1 VTRGKASV
9 LLTALLLSG
18 AASAQA
24 PPRPPTREE
33 IERGRPPPP
42 PAQPP
47 RLTVEG
53 GIERAPCALDDERFR
68 AIRFTPRAVSF
79 EHLRGL
85 SADALRSAYEPFLG
99 TEQPIAMVCEIRDRA
114 ATLLRDAGYV
124 AAVEIPEQR
133 IADGN
138 IRFDV
143 LMAKLVAVHVRGEA
157 GRSERTIARY
167 LERLTKRDVFNRFEA
182 ERSLLLASDLPG
194 LDVRLRLRSAGA
206 GPGEVV
212 GEVSVV
218 RTFGLVEAN
227 VQDLGAR
234 ELGRWGG
241 LVRAE
246 LYGLTGLGD
255 RTSLALFSTAQTHE
269 QQTLQVGHE
278 MRLGAEGLT
287 LSGDFT
293 YSWARPSLPGPNLHV
308 RARTLLATAAARYP
322 FVRRQAASIWGGI
335 GLDLVDQDVSVAG
348 LPLTRDRLRIGFA
361 RLDFQAAD
369 RRSFGERAGY
379 DGAEPLWRIG
389 GSVELRRGLGLLGAG
404 RACGP
409 GFARCVGPGLVP
421 PSRLEG
427 DPEATL
433 LRFEGGAEYRP
444 LLRLAVA
451 LGVRAQVTGEP
462 LLAFEEYAAGN
473 YTIGRGYDPGTLLGD
488 RGVGVQAELRY
499 GSLLRARGRAFALQP
514 FAFFDAAWVG
524 NEDRLFAPGGPQH
537 LASVGAGLRAS
548 WQDRARLEVM
558 LAVPLNRAGLLGAR
572 PDPRLLVSLTTRLL
586 PWRSR

>member
-1 VTRGKASV
+1 
-9 LLTALLLSG
+9 LLSG

-24 PPRPPTREE
+24 PPRAPTREE
-33 IERGRPPPP
+33 IERARPPPP

-53 GIERAPCALDDERFR
+53 GIERAPCTLEDERFR
-68 AIRFTPRAVSF
+68 AVRFTPRAVSF

-85 SADALRSAYEPFLG
+85 PAEALRSAYEPFLG
-99 TEQPIAMVCEIRDRA
+99 TDQPIAIVCEIRDRA
-114 ATLLRDAGYV
+114 ATILRDAGYV

-138 IRFDV
+138 IRFEV
-143 LMAKLVAVHVRGEA
+143 LMAKLVAVHVRGDA

-167 LERLTKRDVFNRFEA
+167 LERLTKRDVFNRYEA
-182 ERSLLLASDLPG
+182 ERYLLLASDLPG

-206 GPGEVV
+206 GSGEVV

-218 RTFGLVEAN
+218 RDPGMFEAN

-234 ELGRWGG
+234 ALGRWGG

-255 RTSLALFSTAQTHE
+255 RTSVALFSTAETHE

-293 YSWARPSLPGPNLHV
+293 YSWARPTMPGPNLHV
-308 RARTLLATAAARYP
+308 RATTLLATAAARYP
-322 FVRRQAASIWGGI
+322 LVRRQSASVWGGL

-348 LPLTRDRLRIGFA
+348 LPLTRDRLRVGFA

-369 RRSFGERAGY
+369 ARSFGERALY
-379 DGAEPLWRIG
+379 NGAEPLWRVG
-389 GSVELRRGLGLLGAG
+389 GSVELRRGLSGQGCGA
-404 RACGP
+404 A
-409 GFARCVGPGLVP
+409 FVRCVGPGLVP

-427 DPEATL
+427 NPEATL

-444 LLRLAVA
+444 VPKLAFA
-451 LGVRAQVTGEP
+451 LGVRAQVTGDA

-488 RGVGVQAELRY
+488 RGIGVSAELRY

-514 FAFFDAAWVG
+514 FAFVDAACVG
-524 NEDRLFAPGGPQH
+524 NEDRLFAPGGPNH
-537 LASVGAGLRAS
+537 LASLGAGLRAA
-548 WQDRARLEVM
+548 WRERARLEAM
-558 LAVPLNRAGLLGAR
+558 IAIPLNRAGLLGAR
-572 PDPRLLVSLTTRLL
+572 PDPRFLVSLTTRLL

>member
-1 VTRGKASV
+1 MA
-9 LLTALLLSG
+9 ALLLSG

-33 IERGRPPPP
+33 VERGRPPPP
-42 PAQPP
+42 PPQPP

-53 GIERAPCALDDERFR
+53 GVEHAPCALEDERFR

-85 SADALRSAYEPFLG
+85 PAEALRGAYQSFLG
-99 TEQPIAMVCEIRDRA
+99 TDQPISVVCEIRDRA
-114 ATLLRDAGYV
+114 ATILREAGYV

-143 LMAKLVAVHVRGEA
+143 LMAKLVSIHVRGDA
-157 GRSERTIARY
+157 GRSERTVARY
-167 LERLTKRDVFNRFEA
+167 LERLTRRDVFNRYEA
-182 ERSLLLASDLPG
+182 ERYLLLASDLPG
-194 LDVRLRLRSAGA
+194 LDVRLRLRSAQA
-206 GPGEVV
+206 APGEVV
-212 GEVSVV
+212 GEVSVE
-218 RTFGLVEAN
+218 RTAGLVEAN
-227 VQDLGAR
+227 VQNLGAR

-255 RTSLALFSTAQTHE
+255 RTSVALFSTADTHE
-269 QQTLQVGHE
+269 QQTIQIGHE
-278 MRLGAEGLT
+278 MRIGAEGLT

-293 YSWARPSLPGPNLHV
+293 YSWARPTLPGPNLHV
-308 RARTLLATAAARYP
+308 RATTLLATAAARYP
-322 FVRRQAASIWGGI
+322 LVRRQAASVWSGF
-335 GLDLVDQDVSVAG
+335 GLDLIDQDVSVAG
-348 LPLTRDRLRIGFA
+348 LPLTRDRLRVGFA
-361 RLDFQAAD
+361 RLDFMAAD
-369 RRSFGERAGY
+369 RRSFGERAVY
-379 DGAEPLWRIG
+379 SGAEPLWRVG
-389 GSVELRRGLGLLGAG
+389 GSLELRRGLSGRGCGA
-404 RACGP
+404 AFANCVAP
-409 GFARCVGPGLVP
+409 GIVP

-427 DPEATL
+427 NPQAIL
-433 LRFEGGAEYRP
+433 LRLEGGAEYRP
-444 LLRLAVA
+444 MPKLAFA
-451 LGVRAQVTGEP
+451 LGVRAQVTSDP

-488 RGVGVQAELRY
+488 RGLGVSAELRY
-499 GSLLRARGRAFALQP
+499 GSLLPARGHAFAFQP

-537 LASVGAGLRAS
+537 LASLGAGLRAS
-548 WQDRARLEVM
+548 WNDRARLEAMV
-558 LAVPLNRAGLLGAR
+558 AVPLERAGLLAAR
-572 PDPRLLVSLTTRLL
+572 PDPRFLVSLTTRLL

>member
-1 VTRGKASV
+1 VHGKSSI
-9 LLTALLLSG
+9 LLTVLLLSG

-33 IERGRPPPP
+33 VERPRPPPS
-42 PAQPP
+42 ALPP

-85 SADALRSAYEPFLG
+85 PAEALRSAYEPFLG
-99 TEQPIAMVCEIRDRA
+99 TDQPIAIVCEIRDRA
-114 ATLLRDAGYV
+114 ATILRDAGYV

-133 IADGN
+133 IADGT

-143 LMAKLVAVHVRGEA
+143 LMAKLVAIHLRGDA
-157 GRSERTIARY
+157 GRSERTVARY
-167 LERLTKRDVFNRFEA
+167 LERLTKSEVFNRFEA
-182 ERSLLLASDLPG
+182 ERYLLLASDLPG
-194 LDVRLRLRSAGA
+194 LHVRLRLRSAQA
-206 GPGEVV
+206 APGEVV
-212 GEVSVV
+212 GEVTVT
-218 RTFGLVEAN
+218 REPGLVEAN
-227 VQDLGAR
+227 VQNLGASA
-234 ELGRWGG
+234 LGRWGG

-255 RTSLALFSTAQTHE
+255 RTSVALFSTADAHE
-269 QQTLQVGHE
+269 QQTVQIGHE
-278 MRLGAEGLT
+278 MRIGAEGLT

-293 YSWARPSLPGPNLHV
+293 YSWARPTLPGPNLHV
-308 RARTLLATAAARYP
+308 RATTLLATGAVRYP
-322 FVRRQAASIWGGI
+322 LVRRQSASVWGAL

-348 LPLTRDRLRIGFA
+348 LKLTRDRLRVGFA

-369 RRSFGERAGY
+369 RRSFGERALY
-379 DGAEPLWRIG
+379 NGAEPLWRVG
-389 GSVELRRGLGLLGAG
+389 GSLELRRGLSGQGCGA
-404 RACGP
+404 A
-409 GFARCVGPGLVP
+409 FARCAGPGLVP

-427 DPEATL
+427 NPQAIL

-444 LLRLAVA
+444 VPKLAFA
-451 LGVRAQVTGEP
+451 FGLRAQVTSQP

-488 RGVGVQAELRY
+488 RGIGVSAELRY
-499 GSLLRARGRAFALQP
+499 GSLLRARGHAFALQP
-514 FAFFDAAWVG
+514 FAFFDAAWVN

-537 LASVGAGLRAS
+537 LASLGAGLRAS
-548 WQDRARLEVM
+548 WNDRARLEALV
-558 LAVPLNRAGLLGAR
+558 AVPLSRAGLLAAR
-572 PDPRLLVSLTTRLL
+572 PDPRILVSLTTRLL

>member
-1 VTRGKASV
+1 M
-9 LLTALLLSG
+9 TALLLSG

-33 IERGRPPPP
+33 VERARPPPAP
-42 PAQPP
+42 VQPP

-53 GIERAPCALDDERFR
+53 GVERSPCALDDERFR

-85 SADALRSAYEPFLG
+85 AAEALRNAYLPYLG
-99 TEQPIAMVCEIRDRA
+99 TDQPIAVVCEMRDRA
-114 ATLLRDAGYV
+114 ATILREAGYV

-143 LMAKLVAVHVRGEA
+143 LMAKLVAIHVRGDA
-157 GRSERTIARY
+157 GRSERTVARH
-167 LERLTKRDVFNRFEA
+167 LERLTRQEVFNRFEA
-182 ERSLLLASDLPG
+182 ERYLLFASDLPG
-194 LDVRLRLRSAGA
+194 LDVRLRLRSAQA
-206 GPGEVV
+206 APGEVV
-212 GEVSVV
+212 GEVTVT
-218 RTFGLVEAN
+218 RDPGLVEAN
-227 VQDLGAR
+227 VQNRGAR
-234 ELGRWGG
+234 ALGRWGG

-255 RTSLALFSTAQTHE
+255 RTSLALFSTAETSE

-293 YSWARPSLPGPNLHV
+293 YSWARPTLPGPNLHV
-308 RARTLLATAAARYP
+308 RATTLLATAAARYP
-322 FVRRQAASIWGGI
+322 FVRRQSASVWGGL
-335 GLDLVDQDVSVAG
+335 GLDLIDQDVSVAG
-348 LPLTRDRLRIGFA
+348 LPLTHDRLRVGFA

-369 RRSFGERAGY
+369 RRSFGERALY
-379 DGAEPLWRIG
+379 NGAEPLWRFG
-389 GSVELRRGLGLLGAG
+389 GSVELRRGFSGQGCGA
-404 RACGP
+404 A
-409 GFARCVGPGLVP
+409 FARCVGPGLVP

-427 DPEATL
+427 NPEAIL

-444 LLRLAVA
+444 MPKLAFA
-451 LGVRAQVTGEP
+451 LGLRAQVTSQP

-488 RGVGVQAELRY
+488 RGIGVSAELRY
-499 GSLLRARGRAFALQP
+499 GSLLRARGQAFAFQP
-514 FAFFDAAWVG
+514 FAFFDSAWVS
-524 NEDRLFAPGGPQH
+524 NEDRLFAPGGPNH
-537 LASVGAGLRAS
+537 LASLGAGLRAA
-548 WQDRARLEVM
+548 WQDRARLEAM
-558 LAVPLNRAGLLGAR
+558 IAIPLNRAGLLAAR
-572 PDPRLLVSLTTRLL
+572 PDPRFLVSLTTRLL